1 LTLESRPSPTIDV
14 LCKSASPPKTPAS
27 RLIQVPLSCASSA
40 LGIQFRQVIQQAHH
54 NIKHGFLIYSDHVG
68 NTAV

>member
-1 LTLESRPSPTIDV
+1 LTSESRPSPTVGV

-40 LGIQFRQVIQQAHH
+40 LGV
-54 NIKHGFLIYSDHVG
+54 
-68 NTAV
+68 